1 MNRLNTAR
9 IALSVLLVSSA
20 FAAVIPAQAQP
31 MMGDMGMH
39 HDEGR
44 MHERMTKHA
53 EQRQT
58 ELKAKLHL
66 APSQEAA
73 WNSFV
78 QGTKV
83 PAKPIAQTIDRE
95 ALAKLSTPERM
106 EKMNAWHEANVTT
119 MQTHMK
125 QRTEATRTFY
135 NQLSAEQQK
144 VFDAE
149 TLPEHSHW
157 KGKRD

>member
-1 MNRLNTAR
+1 MNRLNTTRMAV
-9 IALSVLLVSSA
+9 SVLLASSV
-20 FAAVIPAQAQP
+20 FAAVMPAQAQP

-39 HDEGR
+39 RDEGR

-83 PAKPIAQTIDRE
+83 PARPVTQSIDRE
-95 ALAKLSTPERM
+95 ALTKLSAPERM
-106 EKMNAWHEANVTT
+106 EK
-119 MQTHMK
+119 
-125 QRTEATRTFY
+125 
-135 NQLSAEQQK
+135 
-144 VFDAE
+144 
-149 TLPEHSHW
+149 
-157 KGKRD
+157 